1 MKCKTC
7 EEQLE
12 FAQGTPK
19 VSCENCG
26 TGNKVIKSNPHAVA
40 AFALTGIIFYIP
52 ANFFP
57 FMTVDF
63 FGKQTTSTIWE
74 GVVIMAES
82 GDWFIALIVFLAS
95 ILIPF
100 IKLAVLFYL
109 AATAK
114 NGQHRK
120 FKTRLYHMIE
130 AIGRW
135 SMLDIYLLAVLVAV
149 MKFGAWANA
158 KPELG
163 ALMFLFVVI
172 FTMLA
177 SASFDPAVIW
187 KDQNEESKS

>member
-1 MKCKTC
+1 MICRTC
-7 EEQLE
+7 QEQLNVAE
-12 FAQGTPK
+12 GTLK
-19 VSCENCG
+19 VACENCG
-26 TGNKVIKSNPHAVA
+26 TGNKVIKSNPHAVV

-95 ILIPF
+95 ILVPF

-109 AATAK
+109 AATAN

-158 KPELG
+158 KPEIG